1 MADVASCEN
10 APITTCKGIQEFPG
24 IGKKFGL
31 WIPKPWFQNLEYSET
46 PPYGHLDIIAT
57 FFWPPGKMT
66 IHFLVKNPFL
76 IRPISLACW

>member
-10 APITTCKGIQEFPG
+10 APITPCKGIQEFPG

-31 WIPKPWFQNLEYSET
+31 WIPKPWFWNLEYSET

-66 IHFLVKNPFL
+66 IHFLVN
-76 IRPISLACW
+76 